1 MKFVLVSL
9 NQIWENKEANKK
21 RILKI
26 LERLKSTDL
35 DFIILSEMTLTGYSM
50 NAEKIAEEN
59 YETLNWFKRLARDFK
74 TNFIFGVSV
83 KIKHHYRN
91 KDYVV
96 SKNGNLLSD
105 YSKIHLFSLSE
116 EHKYYTFGNEL
127 AYFIYNK
134 ISIGLTIYYD
144 LRFLEIYQALSKN
157 CDVIINI
164 ANWPSI
170 RKAHWIT
177 LLKARAI
184 ENQVYMI
191 GVNTR
196 GNVIA
201 PIRKS
206 KEIDIYDIDTSIVQ
220 KTREIFRLKTDRKE
234 ELYEK
239 CYKALRK

>member
-1 MKFVLVSL
+1 M
-9 NQIWENKEANKK
+9 
-21 RILKI
+21 
-26 LERLKSTDL
+26 
-35 DFIILSEMTLTGYSM
+35 
-50 NAEKIAEEN
+50 
-59 YETLNWFKRLARDFK
+59 
-74 TNFIFGVSV
+74 
-83 KIKHHYRN
+83 
-91 KDYVV
+91 
-96 SKNGNLLSD
+96 
-105 YSKIHLFSLSE
+105 
-116 EHKYYTFGNEL
+116 

-157 CDVIINI
+157 CDIIINI

-170 RKAHWIT
+170 RKAHWIK

-206 KEIDIYDIDTSIVQ
+206 KEIDIYNVYTSIVQ
-220 KTREIFRLKTDRKE
+220 KNREIFGLKTDRKE

-239 CYKALRK
+239 WYKALRK